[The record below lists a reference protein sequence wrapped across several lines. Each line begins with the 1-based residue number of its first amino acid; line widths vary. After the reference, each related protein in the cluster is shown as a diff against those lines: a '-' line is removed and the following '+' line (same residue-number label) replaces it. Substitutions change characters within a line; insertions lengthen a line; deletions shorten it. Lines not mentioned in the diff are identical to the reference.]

1 MLIVWLARD
10 RIASTCADSHRKG
23 TAVTEAPHTSPKLA
37 SQVARK
43 IESDIISA
51 GWPVGAVLGSELDL
65 QQRYGVSRAALREAV
80 RIVEHHRVAVM
91 RRGPSGGLVVRAPD
105 ATPSAQALVIYLAHV
120 RTTIPDL
127 MYARLLMEPMAA
139 AMAAQS
145 LTEDGVRRLRT
156 VLGHE
161 RKQPGVEIQDGLHV
175 VLGELSGNPVLALFI
190 EVLTLLTR
198 HYAAQRH
205 HTDAQSLHAK
215 TQSHRAHRNIAEAT
229 IAGDFAQAQHRVDKH
244 IRGLGS
250 WFAESSPRPGGGAE
264 PMSADLDGDQR
275 KLAEVVADR
284 LRIDINR
291 ERLPGGALVGSES
304 ELLLRYGTSRAVFRE
319 AVRLLEYHS
328 VVIMRRGPG
337 GGLFVSVPDPTAS
350 VDAIALYLEYR
361 GIGFDALR
369 TVREAVELGCIERVV
384 AQRDENALRTRL
396 RSALRVGVDTPADEL
411 ADLSHVFHT
420 ELAELTGNPV
430 LAVFQQILTA
440 LSARHMNSTPTAAST
455 PSRAEMAAEV
465 ARVHGNIA
473 EAILLGDT
481 GLAKHRMRRHL
492 QTLTTEWWH

>member
-1 MLIVWLARD
+1 
-10 RIASTCADSHRKG
+10 
-23 TAVTEAPHTSPKLA
+23 VTEAPPHPSPKLA
-37 SQVARK
+37 SQVARR

-51 GWPVGAVLGSELDL
+51 GWPVGAVLGSELEL
-65 QQRYGVSRAALREAV
+65 QHRYGVSRAALREAV

-127 MYARLLMEPMAA
+127 IYARLLLEPMAA
-139 AMAAQS
+139 TMAAQT
-145 LTEDGVRRLRT
+145 LTEEGIRRLRAT
-156 VLGHE
+156 LGHE
-161 RKQPGVEIQDGLHV
+161 SAQPGVEIQDGLHV
-175 VLGELSGNPVLALFI
+175 VLGELSGNPVVALFI

-205 HTDAQSLHAK
+205 HTDSQSLHAK
-215 TQSHRAHRNIAEAT
+215 SQSHRAHESIVEAT

-244 IRGLGS
+244 IRALGR
-250 WFAESSPRPGGGAE
+250 WFEESSPRPGAGVQ

-275 KLAEVVADR
+275 KLAEIVADR

-291 ERLPGGALVGSES
+291 EHPLGGSLVGSEN

-328 VVIMRRGPG
+328 VVVMRRGPG
-337 GGLFVSVPDPTAS
+337 GGLFVGDPDPAAS

-369 TVREAVELGCIERVV
+369 IVRETVELGCIEQVI
-384 AQRDENALRTRL
+384 AQVIEQGDDSGVRDRL
-396 RSALRVGVDTPADEL
+396 RSALRVDVDTPASEL
-411 ADLSHVFHT
+411 AELSHVFHT
-420 ELAELTGNPV
+420 ELAALTGNPV

-440 LSARHMNSTPTAAST
+440 LSARHMGAVPGRAPAPT
-455 PSRAEMAAEV
+455 RAEMAAEV
-465 ARVHGNIA
+465 AKVHGNIT

-492 QTLTTEWWH
+492 RALTTEWWH

>member
-1 MLIVWLARD
+1 M
-10 RIASTCADSHRKG
+10 T
-23 TAVTEAPHTSPKLA
+23 TEAPHTSPKLA
-37 SQVARK
+37 SQVARR
-43 IESDIISA
+43 IEADIIAA

-65 QQRYGVSRAALREAV
+65 QHRYGVSRAALREAV
-80 RIVEHHRVAVM
+80 RIVEHHRAAVM

-127 MYARLLMEPMAA
+127 IYARLLLEPMAA
-139 AMAAQS
+139 TMAAQS
-145 LTEDGVRRLRT
+145 LTEDGIRSLRSA
-156 VLGHE
+156 LSHE
-161 RKQPGVEIQDGLHV
+161 HQHPGVQIQDDLHV
-175 VLGELSGNPVLALFI
+175 VLGELSGNPVVALFI

-205 HTDAQSLHAK
+205 HTDSQSLHAK
-215 TQSHRAHRNIAEAT
+215 AQSHRAHQHIVDAT

-244 IRGLGS
+244 IRALGS
-250 WFAESSPRPGGGAE
+250 WFEESSARPRAGAE
-264 PMSADLDGDQR
+264 PMSADMDGDQR

-291 ERLPGGALVGSES
+291 EQRPSGALVGSES
-304 ELLLRYGTSRAVFRE
+304 ELLASYGASRAVFRE

-328 VVIMRRGPG
+328 VVVMRRGPG
-337 GGLFVSVPDPTAS
+337 GGLFVSHPDPRAS
-350 VDAIALYLEYR
+350 VDAIALYLEYK
-361 GIGFDALR
+361 GVDFDALR
-369 TVREAVELGCIERVV
+369 IVRETVELGCIDQVLARRNEP
-384 AQRDENALRTRL
+384 AIQQRL
-396 RSALRVGVDTPADEL
+396 RSALRVDVGTPAGEL
-411 ADLSHVFHT
+411 SDLSHVFHT
-420 ELAELTGNPV
+420 ELAELTSNPV

-440 LSARHMNSTPTAAST
+440 LSARHMNTTPTPSST

-465 ARVHGNIA
+465 ARVHGNIT
-473 EAILLGDT
+473 EAILHGDT

>member
-1 MLIVWLARD
+1 M
-10 RIASTCADSHRKG
+10 T
-23 TAVTEAPHTSPKLA
+23 TEAPHPSPKLA
-37 SQVARK
+37 SQVARR

-51 GWPVGAVLGSELDL
+51 GWPVGAVLGSELEL

-127 MYARLLMEPMAA
+127 IYARLLLEPMAA

-145 LTEDGVRRLRT
+145 LTEDGIRRLRT
-156 VLGHE
+156 ALSHE
-161 RKQPGVEIQDGLHV
+161 HRQPGVEIQDDLHV
-175 VLGELSGNPVLALFI
+175 VLGELSGNPVVALFI

-215 TQSHRAHRNIAEAT
+215 TLSHRAHQNIVEAT

-244 IRGLGS
+244 IRGLGR
-250 WFAESSPRPGGGAE
+250 WFEASSPQPGAGVE
-264 PMSADLDGDQR
+264 PMSSDMDGDQR
-275 KLAEVVADR
+275 KLAEIVADR

-291 ERLPGGALVGSES
+291 EQLPGGALVGSEGD
-304 ELLLRYGTSRAVFRE
+304 LLHRYGASRAVFRE

-328 VVIMRRGPG
+328 VVVMRRGAG
-337 GGLFVSVPDPTAS
+337 GGLFISHPDPAAS
-350 VDAIALYLEYR
+350 VDAIALYLEYK
-361 GIGFDALR
+361 GIDFDALR
-369 TVREAVELGCIERVV
+369 IVRETVELGCIEQVITR
-384 AQRDENALRTRL
+384 RDDPRIQERL
-396 RSALRVGVDTPADEL
+396 RSALRVNADSPADQL
-411 ADLSHVFHT
+411 SDLSHVFHT
-420 ELAELTGNPV
+420 ELAQITGNPV

-440 LSARHMNSTPTAAST
+440 LSARHINTTPTPAST
-455 PSRAEMAAEV
+455 PSTSEMASEV
-465 ARVHGNIA
+465 ARVHGNIT

-492 QTLTTEWWH
+492 QALTTAWWH